1 MQCNFSARSVIV
13 PDPTLRPDQVRISY
27 PCLCG
32 LLQQRIINVLQKSH
46 NMDYAT
52 AYIYLERHA
61 EDMDP
66 LIMMIINGFIKNDAG
81 GKGIPVIINRNPTIG
96 IGSLNQCYCVSIS
109 QEGSYSMSLSLMILK
124 GLAADQLYRKIKVH

>member
-46 NMDYAT
+46 GMDYAT
-52 AYIYLERHA
+52 AYIYLERHS
-61 EDMDP
+61 EDNDP
-66 LIMMIINGFIKNDAG
+66 LITMIIDGFIKNDSD

-96 IGSLNQCYCVSIS
+96 LGGIVMCYCIGVS
-109 QEGSYSMSLSLMILK
+109 QPGSYSMSLSLMILK